1 MRVCIFTPSFL
12 PSIGGVELAV
22 HHVASELSEM
32 GHEVVVA
39 TFWRRG
45 GLESWNERPRY
56 RLARTLPGAANFG
69 GRLAFVKEYAVALGL
84 AWLWARWRYDV
95 LHVHTAYPGGVAA
108 ALLKGIIKVPAVVTC
123 HAADVQVHQELGY
136 GLRLEPGIEAKIR
149 CGLVSADAVTAVS
162 NSVAG
167 EVLALCPGIGN
178 VPVVPN
184 GVARRRFESNP
195 ANMRASLGVSPEH
208 KLILAV
214 GRNHPKKGY
223 PDLVRAVGILSQRR
237 SDFRCVIVG
246 GGTESLTQEIR
257 TLGLEDRVILAGQY
271 PRNGSNHL
279 GPGSAPPDELVSL
292 YLESDVFVLPSYIEG
307 LPLVIPEAM
316 MAGLPVVATDV
327 PGNKDIVEDGSNGML
342 VPPGDV
348 NALASS
354 LDRILSNSEM
364 HKRLS
369 DGARHT
375 ASQLDWH
382 QIARS
387 YISIYES
394 VIEAHAGRVH
404 RLHR

>member
-1 MRVCIFTPSFL
+1 M
-12 PSIGGVELAV
+12 
-22 HHVASELSEM
+22 
-32 GHEVVVA
+32 
-39 TFWRRG
+39 
-45 GLESWNERPRY
+45 
-56 RLARTLPGAANFG
+56 
-69 GRLAFVKEYAVALGL
+69 
-84 AWLWARWRYDV
+84 RWRYDI

-108 ALLKGIIKVPAVVTC
+108 ATLRGIIKVPAIVTC

-162 NSVAG
+162 KSVAG
-167 EVLALCPGIGN
+167 DVLALCPGIGN

-195 ANMRASLGVSPEH
+195 STSSGQVPANMRASLGIGPEH

-223 PDLVRAVGILSQRR
+223 PDLVRALGILSQRR

-246 GGTESLTQEIR
+246 GGTESLTPEIR
-257 TLGLEDRVILAGQY
+257 ALGLEETVILAGQY
-271 PRNGSNHL
+271 PRNGTNHL
-279 GPGSAPPDELVSL
+279 GPESAPPDELVSL

-327 PGNKDIVEDGSNGML
+327 PGNKDVVVDGNNGML
-342 VPPGDV
+342 VPAGDV
-348 NALASS
+348 HALVSS
-354 LDRILSNSEM
+354 LDRILSDSEM

-375 ASQLDWH
+375 ASQLDWP

-394 VIEAHAGRVH
+394 VIEAHPQGRIHRFH